1 MASTHGKYQ
10 FVDDNAITQF
20 YLLGQFQVPL
30 KLFYFYHRNTSHV
43 LGTGILLYNP
53 ETAKV
58 TRTLILGLVLIR
70 NCKSLFSCSIK
81 RYVSP
86 KHFVSSHC
94 LPLRP
99 VKTRKIRVL
108 TLTPVSCVLAL
119 HWSAVSGYFCP
130 WH

>member
-30 KLFYFYHRNTSHV
+30 KLFYFYYRNTSHV

-70 NCKSLFSCSIK
+70 NCKSLF
-81 RYVSP
+81 
-86 KHFVSSHC
+86 
-94 LPLRP
+94 
-99 VKTRKIRVL
+99 
-108 TLTPVSCVLAL
+108 
-119 HWSAVSGYFCP
+119 
-130 WH
+130 

>member
-30 KLFYFYHRNTSHV
+30 KLLYFCYRNTSRV

-58 TRTLILGLVLIR
+58 TQTLILGLILIR
-70 NCKSLFSCSIK
+70 NCKYLF
-81 RYVSP
+81 
-86 KHFVSSHC
+86 
-94 LPLRP
+94 
-99 VKTRKIRVL
+99 
-108 TLTPVSCVLAL
+108 
-119 HWSAVSGYFCP
+119 
-130 WH
+130 